1 MCASVV
7 NACRGEELC
16 VKAGQAQDR
25 LVQLGKEKHGWM
37 RGARRLAPF
46 PLIHVGM
53 CRRIGARSVAEGN
66 FSFAALK

>member
-16 VKAGQAQDR
+16 VKAG
-25 LVQLGKEKHGWM
+25 QLGKEKHGWM

-53 CRRIGARSVAEGN
+53 CRRIGARSVAEGD